1 MINKILDGI
10 TNALYQEFG
19 KCFHIYTENMEQG
32 VQEPCFFV
40 SCVSPTDER
49 WLGNRRK
56 LTNKFSIQYLPYTDE
71 PKRECNAVRDRLTVA
86 LEYIRIPEGDLIEG
100 TKFSSEMTNG
110 FLTTFVNYD
119 CFANRIVDQDPYM
132 EEMTMKGGLKNGK
145 NRKESKKGIRA

>member
-10 TNALYQEFG
+10 TNALYREFG
-19 KCFHIYTENMEQG
+19 DRFRIYTEDREQG

-40 SCVSPTDER
+40 SCVNPADER

-56 LTNKFSIQYLPYTDE
+56 LANKFSIQYLPCTDE

-86 LEYIRIPEGDLIEG
+86 LEYIRTSEGDLIEG

-110 FLTTFVNYD
+110 FLTVFVNYD
-119 CFANRIVDQDPYM
+119 CFANRIVESDPYM
-132 EEMTMKGGLKNGK
+132 EEMIMTGGLKNGSS
-145 NRKESKKGIRA
+145 R